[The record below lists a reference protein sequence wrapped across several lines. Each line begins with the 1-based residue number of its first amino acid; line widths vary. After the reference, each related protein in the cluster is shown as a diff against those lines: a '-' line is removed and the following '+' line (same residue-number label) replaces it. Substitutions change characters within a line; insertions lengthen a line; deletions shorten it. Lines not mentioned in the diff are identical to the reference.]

1 MAIAAR
7 LAEYLQEH
15 DIPYEVLDHSHSRSS
30 METAQRAHI
39 PGDRLAKT
47 VVLED
52 EEGYLL
58 AVLPASHRLD
68 LGELHRQLNR
78 SLGLATEQE
87 LEVMFEDCETG
98 AIPPAAS
105 AYGLEAIVD
114 GALAEQP
121 DVFIEAGDHE
131 RLLHLS
137 AENFAALLEGAR
149 HSQFSR
155 HL

>member
-7 LAEYLQEH
+7 LAEYLQRH
-15 DIPYEVLDHSHSRSS
+15 DIGYDVVAHPHSRSS
-30 METAQRAHI
+30 LETAQRAHV
-39 PGDRLAKT
+39 PGNRLAKT

-52 EEGYLL
+52 DEGFLL

-87 LEVMFEDCETG
+87 LELVFEDCEVG
-98 AIPPAAS
+98 AIPPAGA
-105 AYGLEAIVD
+105 AYGLEAVVD
-114 GALAEQP
+114 DSLAEQP
-121 DVFIEAGDHE
+121 DVYVEAGDHE

-137 AENFAALLEGAR
+137 AESFAALVEGAQHR
-149 HSQFSR
+149 HFSR
-155 HL
+155 HM